1 MAKTP
6 FKLRSKG
13 SSFKMMGSSPVKQ
26 RDEKEKEK
34 SAQNA
39 IGHGL
44 YRHIKGKLSDLS
56 TKVNKDLNSRG
67 WSDKQWKEYA
77 EHRKRLQQPGGYHAG
92 EFQKGH
98 EKKAKDL
105 EKKNTKAKTITSTT
119 PKIPKG
125 GIIAFDEL
133 NHEVWPGETVA
144 VVEAIGLSNLRIKR
158 FEFGSTVSYAI
169 IE

>member
-98 EKKAKDL
+98 EKKAKDW

-119 PKIPKG
+119 PKIPIG
-125 GIIAFDEL
+125 GIIGMTLMPLSAGKGSSVIDPETGI
-133 NHEVWPGETVA
+133 NKYTGEKRKN
-144 VVEAIGLSNLRIKR
+144 IFSN
-158 FEFGSTVSYAI
+158 
-169 IE
+169 

>member
-44 YRHIKGKLSDLS
+44 YQHIKGKLSDLS

-98 EKKAKDL
+98 EKKAKDW
-105 EKKNTKAKTITSTT
+105 EKKKTKTKTITSTT
-119 PKIPKG
+119 PRIPIG
-125 GIIAFDEL
+125 GIIGMTLMPLSA
-133 NHEVWPGETVA
+133 GEGSG
-144 VVEAIGLSNLRIKR
+144 VVDPKTGKNKYTGKTEYTP
-158 FEFGSTVSYAI
+158 F
-169 IE
+169 

>member
-26 RDEKEKEK
+26 RGEKEKEK

-44 YRHIKGKLSDLS
+44 YQHIKGKLSDLS

-98 EKKAKDL
+98 EKKAKDW
-105 EKKNTKAKTITSTT
+105 EKKNTKTKTITSTT
-119 PKIPKG
+119 PKIPIG
-125 GIIAFDEL
+125 GIIGMTLMPLSAGKGSSVIDPETGI
-133 NHEVWPGETVA
+133 NKYTGEKRKN
-144 VVEAIGLSNLRIKR
+144 IFSN
-158 FEFGSTVSYAI
+158 
-169 IE
+169 

>member
-98 EKKAKDL
+98 EKNAKDW
-105 EKKNTKAKTITSTT
+105 EKKNTKTKTITSTT
-119 PKIPKG
+119 PKIPIG
-125 GIIAFDEL
+125 GIIGMTLMPLSAGKGSSVIDPETGI
-133 NHEVWPGETVA
+133 NKYTGEKRKN
-144 VVEAIGLSNLRIKR
+144 IFSN
-158 FEFGSTVSYAI
+158 
-169 IE
+169 